1 METLIKK
8 LSDFEKSDAPV
19 ELYINN
25 PELSLLAASV
35 LIKDEDYLDY
45 AECKYL
51 NMSGYRVVRFIDKF
65 TSIPTLGIRT
75 FKGLVKF
82 TV

>member
-8 LSDFEKSDAPV
+8 LSDFEKSNAPIDA
-19 ELYINN
+19 YINN

-35 LIKDEDYLDY
+35 LIKDEDYLDHQ
-45 AECKYL
+45 ECKYL
-51 NMSGYRVVRFIDKF
+51 TMSGYQVVRFIDKF
-65 TSIPTLGIRT
+65 TNIPALGIRT